1 MKRWIHDERGGI
13 LVFAGALVGV
23 IILFAATA
31 IDVSYILTAQNELQ
45 SAVDASALAA
55 ASGLAES
62 QSEASQRAVSV
73 SNCNLIM
80 RQPLALQSDEIMFID
95 HKTVQVTA
103 QRTINLFFARMVR
116 INSKQITA
124 TAMAECGNRD
134 IMLIFDRSGSMDDD
148 TVDPDVPQPLTD
160 TKYAACH
167 FLGCVADNPFVL
179 DRIGL
184 VSYSTSAQLHLPLG
198 RNFRQMKSTIES
210 YTADGYTNI
219 GEAIR
224 ISNEHLLQESP
235 MRTKKTV
242 VLLSDGMANKPGYGL
257 PTNDTAIQYA
267 LTYASQAA
275 NSSIRI
281 YTISLGNATDINL
294 MNQIANMTEGKH
306 YHAPTPAELYDIFQE
321 IADRIP
327 AILIS

>member
-1 MKRWIHDERGGI
+1 MKRWIHDEKGGI
-13 LVFAGALVGV
+13 LVFAGALIGV

-62 QSEASQRAVSV
+62 QTEAYQRAFSV
-73 SNCNLIM
+73 SNNNRVM
-80 RQPLALQSDEIMFID
+80 QQPLSLQGNEINFLD

-103 QRTINLFFARMVR
+103 QRTINLFFARLVQ
-116 INSKQITA
+116 INTKQITA
-124 TAMAECGNRD
+124 SATAECGNRD

-148 TVDPDVPQPLTD
+148 TVDPEVPQPLTD
-160 TKYAACH
+160 TKYAATH
-167 FLGCVADNPFVL
+167 FLGCVANNPFVL

-184 VSYSTSAQLHLPLG
+184 VSYSTDAQLHMALG
-198 RNFRQMKSTIES
+198 RNFRQMKRTIES
-210 YTADGYTNI
+210 YTAGGYTNI

-224 ISNEHLLQESP
+224 ISSEHLNQESA
-235 MRTKKTV
+235 MRTKKTII
-242 VLLSDGMANKPGYGL
+242 LLSDGMANKPGYGL

-267 LTYASQAA
+267 LTQTSAAA

-294 MNQIANMTEGKH
+294 MNQIAGMTQGEH
-306 YHAPTPAELYDIFQE
+306 YHAPTPVELYDIFQE